1 LLTFGRLVL
10 VDQDGKPVAEQRRRL
25 SLLVLLA
32 VAGSQ
37 GLSRDKL
44 TALLWPESP
53 TENARHALQQLV
65 YYLRRE
71 VAEEVFLGTD
81 PLRLNPAL
89 VTSDV
94 ADFEAAL
101 DRDARADAVALYR
114 GSFLDGFFLDGS
126 AEFERWAE
134 EERARLAAAFHRAL
148 YQLAKGEDQAR
159 NHTAA
164 IGWWRRLAEAEPL
177 SGRAAAGLIKALA
190 EGGDHAAALRHAER
204 YASIIREE
212 VGGEVEQA
220 VAELVAELRQ
230 AGSRPPPLRERPPAG
245 NQPDR
250 PATASDRYR
259 IQGELGR
266 GGMAT
271 VYLAQDLRHDR
282 QVALKV
288 LQPEFASALGSQ
300 RFLRE
305 IELSSNLQHPNILPL
320 FDSGIIDLGGGVLP
334 YFTMPVVEGESV
346 AARLAREN
354 QLELDDALTIA
365 GDVAAALDYAHA
377 RGVVH
382 RDIKPENILISGG
395 RSIVADFGIALA
407 VSRSGD
413 QRLTQTGVVVGT
425 AAYMS
430 PEQGSAG
437 DLDGRADIYGLG
449 CVLYEM
455 LAGVPPFL
463 GPTAQAVLARHAVDP
478 VPSLRTLRPAVPLGV
493 ERAIERALAKVPA
506 DRFPTA
512 AQFVEALH
520 AAPETAPTAASAPR
534 AAPSPAVRRGV
545 LAAGAV
551 LLVTLAGAGVWL
563 RARPPAEAARDAD
576 LLAVAPFEVLDPSLE
591 LWREGMGDVLA
602 HTLDGAGP
610 LRTVSPSVVLRRWK
624 GRGDQA
630 SAEEL
635 GRRTGAG
642 LVVYGA
648 VVPRGRD
655 SVTLRAALLD
665 RAGGMGKTDIEVSG
679 EAARIGELADS
690 LGIRALR
697 VLSSGRTIGS
707 VRRTSIGS
715 TSLPALKAF
724 LQGEQFYR
732 RALWDSA
739 LTRYDQAIGADS
751 AFALALFRMA
761 LVLGWRP
768 PTADAYGDR
777 DEYYMRRATLH
788 NHGLPPRDSL
798 LIVAD
803 SFRLAAQGITEPEAW
818 ARMTLRSLAPVE
830 EAVRRYPE
838 DPMVWFEL
846 GEWRMPDGHDAWPI
860 AAPPAVSLEASS
872 RAIALDPGF
881 APPYEHMPQLLLAL
895 GRPEEARRYAVTYLA
910 LDPNSPD
917 RSWFRLAALLLDQSD
932 SGRAEA
938 ERMLDTASV
947 LTVWGTGLRLGSWP
961 DTAETAVR
969 LMRRLGEP
977 GRAAGGT
984 TPWVID
990 TVMWPQY
997 LAYVLAFRGHL
1008 REAFAAD
1015 ERLLRQPSASQWSD
1029 FLSPILDLSLF
1040 GIVPDSL
1047 ARATFGR
1054 ALKPAA
1060 DWGDTWTHRHLR
1072 GLPWWLLR
1080 GDTAALARFG
1090 PLAARAART
1099 PANPRAGLR
1108 ARLLGEMSA
1117 GFLDLARGDSLA
1129 AIRKLSA
1136 IPDTLCLA
1144 DFYTANCFHLNLT
1157 LARLLTARSEDR
1169 RAAELL
1175 ERWRWSGSGTPMFVL
1190 ATLELG
1196 RIAERLG
1203 DRRKAAE
1210 HYRFVVAAWRR
1221 PDPELLPYV
1230 AEARE
1235 GLARLG
1241 VE

>member
-1 LLTFGRLVL
+1 LLTFGGLFL

-32 VAGSQ
+32 VAGNQ

-71 VAEEVFLGTD
+71 VAEEIFLGTD
-81 PLRLNPAL
+81 PLRLNSAL

-94 ADFEAAL
+94 ADFKAAL

-126 AEFERWAE
+126 AEFERWVE
-134 EERARLAAAFHRAL
+134 EERGRLAAAFHRAL

-159 NHTAA
+159 NRTAA
-164 IGWWRRLAEAEPL
+164 ISWWRRLAEAEPL

-190 EGGDHAAALRHAER
+190 EGGDHAAALGHADR
-204 YASIIREE
+204 YASIVREE
-212 VGGEVEQA
+212 IGGEVEPA
-220 VAELVAELRQ
+220 VAEIVAKLRQ
-230 AGSRPPPLRERPPAG
+230 AGSRPPPVTERPPAEDRT
-245 NQPDR
+245 DR
-250 PATASDRYR
+250 PDTPSDRYR
-259 IQGELGR
+259 IQRELGR

-288 LQPEFASALGSQ
+288 LHPDLASALGSQ

-305 IELSSNLQHPNILPL
+305 IEISSNLQHPNILPL
-320 FDSGIIDLGGGVLP
+320 FDSGTIDLGGGVLP
-334 YFTMPVVEGESV
+334 YFTMPFIEGESLRG
-346 AARLAREN
+346 RLAREQ

-407 VSRSGD
+407 VSRSGG
-413 QRLTQTGVVVGT
+413 QRLTQTGLIVGT
-425 AAYMS
+425 AVYMS
-430 PEQGSAG
+430 PEQAFSRE
-437 DLDGRADIYGLG
+437 LDGRSDIYGLG

-478 VPSLRTLRPAVPLGV
+478 VPSLRTLRPVVPLGV
-493 ERAIERALAKVPA
+493 ERAIVRALAKVPA

-512 AQFVEALH
+512 ARFIEALH
-520 AAPETAPTAASAPR
+520 GSPETEPPAARAPR
-534 AAPSPAVRRGV
+534 AALGPAVRKGL
-545 LAAGAV
+545 LAAGTV
-551 LLVTLAGAGVWL
+551 LLVALAGVGAWL
-563 RARPPAEAARDAD
+563 RVRPPAEDVRDAD
-576 LLAVAPFEVLDPSLE
+576 LLAVAPFEVLDPSLQV
-591 LWREGMGDVLA
+591 WREGIGDVLSR
-602 HTLDGAGP
+602 TLDGAGP
-610 LRTVSPSVVLRRWK
+610 IRTVSPSVVLRRWS
-624 GRGDQA
+624 GRADRT

-655 SVTLRAALLD
+655 SVTLRATLLD
-665 RAGGMGKTDIEVSG
+665 RAGGVGKADIEVSG
-679 EAARIGELADS
+679 EAARMGELADS
-690 LGIRALR
+690 LGFRALR
-697 VLSSGRTIGS
+697 VLSSGRSIGS
-707 VRRTSIGS
+707 VRGTSIGS
-715 TSLPALKAF
+715 KSLPALKAF

-751 AFALALFRMA
+751 TFALALFRMG
-761 LVLGWRP
+761 LVLGWNP
-768 PTADAYGDR
+768 PTAGAYGDR
-777 DEYYMRRATLH
+777 EEYMRRATLH

-803 SFRLAAQGITEPEAW
+803 SFRLAVQEITEPEAW
-818 ARMTLRSLAPVE
+818 ARMSMRVLTPVE
-830 EAVRRYPE
+830 EAVRRFPE
-838 DPMVWFEL
+838 DPISWFEL
-846 GEWRMPDGHDAWPI
+846 GEWRMHEPWPI
-860 AAPPAVSLEASS
+860 AAPPAVSLEAFT
-872 RAIALDPGF
+872 RAIALDPRF
-881 APPYEHMPQLLLAL
+881 APAYKHMLELHLAL
-895 GRPEEARRYAVTYLA
+895 GRPEEARKHAATYLA
-910 LDPNSPD
+910 LDPTSPH
-917 RSWFRLAALLLDQSD
+917 RSQIHLAALLLDQSD

-938 ERMLDTASV
+938 ERMLDTAPV
-947 LTVWGTGLRLGSWP
+947 FTVWNAALSELGSWP

-969 LMRRLGEP
+969 LMRRLGDP
-977 GRAAGGT
+977 GRRDPGT
-984 TPWVID
+984 PPWVID
-990 TVMWPQY
+990 SVMWPQY
-997 LAYVLAFRGHL
+997 LAHALAFRGHL
-1008 REAFAAD
+1008 REAFAVD

-1029 FLSPILDLSLF
+1029 FLSPILHLSLL

-1054 ALKPAA
+1054 ALEPAA
-1060 DWGDTWTHRHLR
+1060 DWGGFWTPRHLW
-1072 GLPWWLLR
+1072 GLPWWLSR

-1090 PLAARAART
+1090 VLAARATRA
-1099 PANPRAGLR
+1099 PATPRAALR
-1108 ARLLGEMSA
+1108 ARLLGETSA
-1117 GFLDLARGDSLA
+1117 GFLDLARGDSA
-1129 AIRKLSA
+1129 AAVRKLSA

-1144 DFYTANCFHLNLT
+1144 DWYTANCLHLNLT
-1157 LARLLTARSEDR
+1157 LARLLAARGDDR
-1169 RAAELL
+1169 RAGALL
-1175 ERWRWSGSGTPMFVL
+1175 ERWRWSGGSTPSFVL

-1203 DRRKAAE
+1203 ERRKAAE
-1210 HYRFVVAAWRR
+1210 HYGFVVATWRR

-1241 VE
+1241 ME